1 MKLKVEGFGPISHA
15 DVEVKPLTVL
25 IGRNNAGKSM
35 LAQLAFTLAA
45 LTEAPT
51 PMQILEPTLQY
62 RRMRVAIEPHLISFI
77 VHEYLQERMKESG
90 EATRQSYAKMVV
102 DAMVDRLTVLL
113 KEALKGALERNFAV
127 ALKSLVNIYSNYAKV
142 ECTYS
147 KYLTVDLTITK
158 DGDVNIRLRP
168 QMMEEL
174 ISDALKV
181 EEINRSMDRVLRS
194 RRERK
199 DFASLTAISK
209 IIDFALLKIF
219 PMRPLLSTLY
229 IPAGRA
235 GLLEGYEAV
244 SSALIAL
251 APTAPLR
258 GISMPPMPGMASEFY
273 ALMLQLKGREGP
285 FGKMSDLF
293 KEVIEGDVV
302 LEPLKVPE
310 GKSKMVY
317 RFKFRDRESSVDLI
331 HAASM
336 IKELA
341 PIYLV
346 VREFVDKGHLLI
358 VEEPESHLH
367 PAAQVKLVEV
377 FARLV
382 REGLNMLITTHSDIL
397 LRKLA
402 HLVMEGSAEAGANVG
417 LKPEYVAV
425 YLLRPDEGGYVTQE
439 VNILEEKPTF
449 DEVIDQ
455 LYEEERN
462 LYYRSLQE
470 EGG

>member
-1 MKLKVEGFGPISHA
+1 MEGFGPISHA

-25 IGRNNAGKSM
+25 IGRNNTGKSM
-35 LAQLAFTLAA
+35 LAQLTFTLTA
-45 LTEAPT
+45 LTEAG
-51 PMQILEPTLQY
+51 
-62 RRMRVAIEPHLISFI
+62 RMGVVDPSLLSFE
-77 VHEYLQERMKESG
+77 VHEYLREKTEGLKEV
-90 EATRQSYAKMVV
+90 TRQSYVKMVM
-102 DAMVDRLTVLL
+102 DAVIDRLTMLL
-113 KEALKGALERNFAV
+113 DEALKGALERNFAV
-127 ALKSLVNIYSNYAKV
+127 ALKSLVNIYSECAKV
-142 ECTYS
+142 ECIYS
-147 KYLTVDLTITK
+147 KYLTVDFTITK
-158 DGDVNIRLRP
+158 DGRVDVKLRP
-168 QMMEEL
+168 KMMEEL
-174 ISDALKV
+174 INDAL
-181 EEINRSMDRVLRS
+181 MDEKIHKFMKFMDENLHFERGS
-194 RRERK
+194 RR
-199 DFASLTAISK
+199 ALTYLT
-209 IIDFALLKIF
+209 IDSIVDYTLPKIF
-219 PMRPLLSTLY
+219 PMRPSLSTLY

-235 GLLEGYEAV
+235 GLLEGYETV

-273 ALMLQLKGREGP
+273 ALLLRLKRREGP

-317 RFKFRDRESSVDLI
+317 RFKFKDRESSVDLI

-346 VREFVDKGHLLI
+346 VRELVDKGHLLI

-367 PAAQVKLVEV
+367 PAAQVKLMEV

-402 HLVMEGSAEAGANVG
+402 HLMMEGSAEAGANVG
-417 LKPEYVAV
+417 LKPEDVAV
-425 YLLRPDEGGYVTQE
+425 YLLRPDEKGYVAQE
-439 VNILEEKPTF
+439 VNIVEEKPTF